1 MVPVN
6 PGVRQTGDR
15 DRSIPRQN
23 DRRAEDA
30 ADNGSVPRAGTDTMK
45 VAIIHNQLSRGGG
58 MESYLLALLR
68 GFTDAGDEVHV
79 HTYEVDPG
87 VASLFPCTVHRRNLF
102 LLPRRLRKYWFLH
115 QCNRHFDRSR
125 YDLSLSLTRTAC
137 QDIAVIGGVHPESVA
152 RAGRRNPYR
161 RLHDRVEI
169 GFEARMLAE
178 VPCIL
183 AHSRSIRKDILRHYP
198 TDPGKIRVV
207 YPPLDTGRF
216 REVSAV
222 EREETV
228 RRYNIGRDR
237 MTLLFPSLG
246 HRRKGLHSLVDAF
259 SRLDPDRFQ
268 LLVAGEA
275 TTGYSLPASVRHIGY
290 IENLSALYCAVD
302 YVVLP
307 SSYEPFGLV
316 VAEALQCGTPVLV
329 TRGVGAAEL
338 LAADEGVVIPDNRPA
353 TLLAAIS
360 KLEKKRV
367 RSDFARRNGLV
378 IDQHIE
384 AIRRFAAEQA

>member
-1 MVPVN
+1 
-6 PGVRQTGDR
+6 
-15 DRSIPRQN
+15 
-23 DRRAEDA
+23 
-30 ADNGSVPRAGTDTMK
+30 MK
-45 VAIIHNQLSRGGG
+45 VAIIHNQLTRGGG

-68 GFTDAGDEVHV
+68 GFTSAGDEVHV
-79 HTYEVDPG
+79 HTYEVDPR
-87 VASLFPCTVHRRNLF
+87 VARLFPCTVHRSRPF
-102 LLPRRLRKYWFLH
+102 LLPRRLRKYWFLAR
-115 QCNRHFDRSR
+115 CNSRFDRCA

-183 AHSRSIRKDILRHYP
+183 AHSDSIREDILRHYP
-198 TDPGKIRVV
+198 ADADRIRVL
-207 YPPLDTGRF
+207 YPPLDTARF
-216 REVSAV
+216 RQVSDRQRQEAAGKFGI
-222 EREETV
+222 EEK
-228 RRYNIGRDR
+228 R

-246 HRRKGLHSLVDAF
+246 HRRKGLASLVEVFA
-259 SRLDPDRFQ
+259 RLDPDRYE

-275 TTGYSLPASVRHIGY
+275 MRGFRPPANVRHLGY
-290 IENLSALYCAVD
+290 VDNLSALYCAVD

-316 VAEALQCGTPVLV
+316 VAESLQCGTPVLV

-338 LAADEGVVIPDNRPA
+338 LAGDEGVVVPDNRPA
-353 TLLAAIS
+353 TLLAAIRN
-360 KLEKKRV
+360 LEKKRV
-367 RSDFARRNGLV
+367 PPGFARRNGLV

-384 AIRRFAAEQA
+384 AIKRFAAEQA